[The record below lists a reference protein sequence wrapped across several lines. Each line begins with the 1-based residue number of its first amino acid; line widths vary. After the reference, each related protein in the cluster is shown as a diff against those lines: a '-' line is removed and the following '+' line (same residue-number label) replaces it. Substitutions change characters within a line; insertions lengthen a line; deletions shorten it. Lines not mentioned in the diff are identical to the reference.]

1 MAASRVAPG
10 EGAGLA
16 AIVMAAGAGRRMG
29 GRPKALL
36 QRDGES
42 LLARQIRLLQEA
54 GVHQTVVVLG
64 HHAERLQPVV
74 AQLAADHP
82 ALDLRR
88 TRNPRPDDGPGGS
101 LRCGLAAL
109 PPALD
114 GVLVL
119 LADQPLLEVDDLRAV
134 LTAWRDRPGAIDLVV
149 PTHAGQPGHPLV
161 FGPAVRAAVQ
171 GAADAT
177 GVREWRRAHPERVQA
192 LALDHARCSTDIDT
206 PQDLIRLRDEQG
218 VDLRWPTAEF

>member
-1 MAASRVAPG
+1 
-10 EGAGLA
+10 
-16 AIVMAAGAGRRMG
+16 MG

-54 GVHQTVVVLG
+54 DIHQAVIVLG

-74 AQLAADHP
+74 AQLAADYP
-82 ALDLRR
+82 ALELRS
-88 TRNPRPDDGPGGS
+88 TRNLRPDDGPGGS
-101 LRCGLAAL
+101 LRRGLTAL
-109 PPALD
+109 PHALD

-134 LTAWRDRPGAIDLVV
+134 LAAWRDRPPAIDLVV

-161 FGPAVRAAVQ
+161 FGPAVRTAVQ

-206 PQDLIRLRDEQG
+206 PQDLVRLRDEQG
-218 VDLRWPTAEF
+218 VDLGWPAGEF